1 MHGLAISVLETRTTY
16 CKKEQH
22 FLIGQ
27 LRTCRIFM
35 LCYIQPI
42 FLTNLLTS
50 LVYTKYV
57 WKALFL
63 RFYLNSR
70 SCSEI
75 NSVCSNE
82 WALYHPQH

>member
-1 MHGLAISVLETRTTY
+1 
-16 CKKEQH
+16 
-22 FLIGQ
+22 
-27 LRTCRIFM
+27 M

-50 LVYTKYV
+50 LVNTEYV

-63 RFYLNSR
+63 RNRNRFYLNSR

-82 WALYHPQH
+82 WALYQPQH